1 MFMANNSKSSSNSK
15 SKNNSQK
22 GNNKIKTNN
31 NKNETKNTSSTKK
44 NNVNNKNIEANNIN
58 RNTYIMKTLTFLGV
72 IIFCFILIYLMYHF
86 FVEKSDIKVN
96 MSTDKKIEYISV
108 NNNDEMIITQKYVS
122 DLSYSM
128 RYDINEFRVFKH
140 KGQDIYKNLNDE
152 RVLVA
157 VEKSTLP
164 NTCTKI
170 TSTNEYNS
178 CYIKSDDFT
187 EYYYITSSDITYE
200 VIIKT
205 PGQSELSSSLKA
217 NIEQMLK
224 TFNISI

>member
-1 MFMANNSKSSSNSK
+1 MFMANNFKDSRNLKT
-15 SKNNSQK
+15 KNNSQK
-22 GNNKIKTNN
+22 EKNKLKANN
-31 NKNETKNTSSTKK
+31 NKNKTKNISSAKK
-44 NNVNNKNIEANNIN
+44 NIDNNKNIEVNNIN

-86 FVEKSDIKVN
+86 FVENSDIKVN

-108 NNNDEMIITQKYVS
+108 NNKDEMIITQKYVS

-164 NTCTKI
+164 SNCTKI
-170 TSTNEYNS
+170 TSANEYNS

-200 VIIKT
+200 IIIKT
-205 PGQSELSSSLKA
+205 PGQSGLSSSLKA
-217 NIEQMLK
+217 NINQMLK
-224 TFNISI
+224 SFNISI